1 MAESATQVR
10 AGRAA
15 DTGHEPGFFS
25 KLSREWT
32 SPDRRTAYYMI
43 APAVLLIVAIAFFPM
58 IYGVM
63 LSFQEIV
70 PNQPSQWVGLENYRS
85 IFADTDFRTGLL
97 NTSIFTVASVSF
109 EFLFGLLIALGLNR
123 TFKGQGLS
131 RGIALV
137 PWAFPTAVSALMWR
151 LMYQDAG
158 IMAYLAE
165 KLGYQGSILTSDGAL
180 LVAAIIVDVWKTT
193 PFMAILMLAGLQVI
207 PLDVYEAARVDGAT
221 TMQTFWRITLP
232 LLKPAILVALL
243 FRTLDSWRVFDLFY
257 VMGGNQLDSLS
268 TYVFEGVRVSQ
279 LEISLGNAAAV
290 FIFLSSL
297 AIAAVFIKV
306 LGARAQEG

>member
-10 AGRAA
+10 AGRRAEP
-15 DTGHEPGFFS
+15 GREPGFWT
-25 KLSREWT
+25 KLSREWRT
-32 SPDRRTAYYMI
+32 SERRTAYYMI
-43 APAVLLIVAIAFFPM
+43 APAVLLILAIAFFPM
-58 IYGVM
+58 IYGIL
-63 LSFQEIV
+63 LSFQEII
-70 PNQPSQWVGLENYRS
+70 PNQPREWVGLENYRA
-85 IFADTDFRTGLL
+85 IFEDTDFRTGLL
-97 NTSIFTVASVSF
+97 NTSIFTVASVSL

-123 TFKGQGLS
+123 TFKGQGAG
-131 RGIALV
+131 RAIALV

-165 KLGYQGSILTSDGAL
+165 RLGYQGSILTSDGAL
-180 LVAAIIVDVWKTT
+180 LVAAIIVDIWKTT

-257 VMGGNQLDSLS
+257 VMGGNELDSLS
-268 TYVFEGVRVSQ
+268 TYVFEGVKISQ
-279 LEISLGNAAAV
+279 LQISLGNAAAV

-306 LGARAQEG
+306 LGARAQQG